1 MEINKINS
9 AKKNKEKKGRRK
21 KLVTQLKDRRPK

>member
-9 AKKNKEKKGRRK
+9 AKKNKEKKRK
-21 KLVTQLKDRRPK
+21 KKKVSNSVKRQET